1 MPENPAEF
9 PEMPTYREKL
19 WPTPWVFIATALVI
33 PASILVLVPISLL
46 AGIITAAVLYGGCVA
61 LLVAASPVVQVKDGI
76 LSAGRARITV
86 DMLGEA
92 EAFTGADATLQR
104 GPRLDARAWM
114 LIRGWVSPIVRIP
127 ITDATDPAPYWL
139 VSSRQ
144 PTKLAAA
151 INESRRPA

>member
-1 MPENPAEF
+1 MPE
-9 PEMPTYREKL
+9 YREKL
-19 WPTPWVFIATALVI
+19 WPTPWVFVATALVI
-33 PASILVLVPISLL
+33 PASILVLVPISLF
-46 AGIITAAVLYGGCVA
+46 AGIVTAAVLYGGCVA
-61 LLVAASPVVQVKDGI
+61 LLVASSPVVQVKDGI

-92 EAFTGADATLQR
+92 EAFSGAAATDQR
-104 GPRLDARAWM
+104 GPGLDARAWM
-114 LIRGWVSPIVRIP
+114 LIRGWISPIVRVP
-127 ITDATDPAPYWL
+127 IVDATDPAPYWL